1 MLNTKYKPKQMNRRA
16 DRFPMAENHS
26 NEKEL
31 VTNWCSND
39 YLGMSRHPKVIS
51 AARFVIELIFSA
63 KITEKVSI

>member
-1 MLNTKYKPKQMNRRA
+1 MNRRA
-16 DRFPMAENHS
+16 DKFPMAENHS

-51 AARFVIELIFSA
+51 AARFVNTFFLSFSKNIFCF
-63 KITEKVSI
+63 

>member
-1 MLNTKYKPKQMNRRA
+1 MNRRA

-51 AARFVIELIFSA
+51 AARFVITLFYLSEIFFCL
-63 KITEKVSI
+63 